1 MRRDAVRAQSL
12 ALIAALAWGTLVAA
26 QVQPPASVPTQ
37 VQAAIQTA
45 EPAAESSTLT
55 FFNRDIVVLRAR
67 VLGRSP
73 RERASGAARFL
84 QELAVQR
91 ITGPIGKDAYNGGT
105 IITVASRFVVA
116 ITDSDVDYLSGETR
130 ETVTDAAVARLRLAL
145 AEAAESRTAST
156 LTRSAAFAFGLL
168 VVCTL
173 VLWALAR
180 IRRLSL
186 ARLTEV
192 SARTIQRTELA
203 AIGIQAKHLLTY
215 HRRIVN
221 TGISIVGL
229 LTMYLTLTM
238 ILRLFPYTRPWGES
252 MGDFIL
258 DSAQHIVLDI
268 VRAAPDLFM
277 VALIVIVARI
287 ATRGVGFWCDAIERG
302 HVRVGWLYPETIRP
316 TRRLFMVLVWIFAG
330 IMAYPHIPGSS
341 TEAFKGVSVF
351 VGLLMTLGSS
361 GLVNQIMSGFM
372 LTYSRA
378 LRAGDVVKIGDVEGT
393 VVQMGVLSTKIR
405 TMRREEVTIPNALV
419 VGQMTTDYSRT
430 HTDGVYISTT
440 VTIGYDVPWRQVRSL
455 LLCAAE
461 RTAGVRREPAP
472 RVLQTALEDFYVR
485 YTLLVCP
492 EQFEQRLV
500 LLDTLHG
507 NILDLFNEFGVQ
519 IMSPN
524 YEADPQSPKIVAR
537 QDWFAAPARSDSP
550 PEAHSDTPPD
560 SHSSRH

>member
-1 MRRDAVRAQSL
+1 MRTPSL
-12 ALIAALAWGTLVAA
+12 VMIATLVWGTLAGAQTPPTPAA
-26 QVQPPASVPTQ
+26 VPTQ
-37 VQAAIQTA
+37 IVTALKTA
-45 EPAAESSTLT
+45 EPATEPATLT
-55 FFNRDIVVLRAR
+55 FLNRDIVVLRAK

-73 RERASGAARFL
+73 RERASGAAHFL
-84 QELAVQR
+84 QELAAQR
-91 ITGPIGKDAYNGGT
+91 ITGPIGKETYDGGA
-105 IITVASRFVVA
+105 IITVGSRFVVA

-130 ETVTDAAVARLRLAL
+130 ETVTDKAVARLRQAL
-145 AEAAESRTAST
+145 GEAAESRTAST
-156 LTRSAAFAFGLL
+156 LTRSAASAIGLL
-168 VVCTL
+168 VVCIL
-173 VLWALAR
+173 VLWGLAR
-180 IRRLSL
+180 IRRLGL
-186 ARLTEV
+186 ARLSEV
-192 SARTIQRTELA
+192 STRTIHRTDLA
-203 AIGIQAKHLLTY
+203 AIVGIHARHLQNY
-215 HRRIVN
+215 QRRIVN
-221 TGISIVGL
+221 TVISIVGL
-229 LTMYLTLTM
+229 LTMYLALTM
-238 ILRLFPYTRPWGES
+238 LLRLFPYTRPWGES
-252 MGDFIL
+252 MGAFIL

-268 VRAAPDLFM
+268 VRTAPDLFM

-287 ATRGVGFWCDAIERG
+287 ASRAVGFWCDAVERG

-330 IMAYPHIPGSS
+330 IMAYPHIPGSN
-341 TEAFKGVSVF
+341 TDAFKGVSVF
-351 VGLLMTLGSS
+351 VGLLVTLGSS

-419 VGQMTTDYSRT
+419 VAQMTTDYSRT

-455 LLCAAE
+455 LLSAAE
-461 RTAGVRREPAP
+461 RTAGVRCEPAP

-492 EQFEQRLV
+492 EQLEQRLV

-507 NILDLFNEFGVQ
+507 HILDLFNEFGVQ

-524 YEADPQSPKIVAR
+524 YEADPRSPKIVAK

-550 PEAHSDTPPD
+550 PDTRSDALPD
-560 SHSSRH
+560 SHSSHH